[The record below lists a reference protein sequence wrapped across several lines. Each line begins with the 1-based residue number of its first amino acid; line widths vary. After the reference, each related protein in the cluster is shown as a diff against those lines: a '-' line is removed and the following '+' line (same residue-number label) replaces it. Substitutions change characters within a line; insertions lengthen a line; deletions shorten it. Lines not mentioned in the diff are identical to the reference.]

1 MKSVCRRLYQL
12 SLWVSK
18 YIAQVLPI
26 NIPIPKHFKVESYLT
41 KSLKNKVLV
50 PHWESPLGSE
60 ITKAVKNSEDEKNLM
75 QMYLMNNNDQQTTNY
90 K

>member
-1 MKSVCRRLYQL
+1 MKSVCWRLYQL

-41 KSLKNKVLV
+41 KSLKNKA
-50 PHWESPLGSE
+50 LGSE

-75 QMYLMNNNDQQTTNY
+75 QIYLMNNNDQQTTNY